1 MVDTLT
7 PAQRSKQ
14 MALVRDR
21 DTQPELV
28 VRRVVHRNGY
38 RYRLHVRTLPGCPD
52 LVLPRHRKII
62 FVHGCFWHQHNCKRG
77 SRTPKSNTDY
87 WKGKLER
94 NRKRDAKHR
103 RALRQLGWDVLTIWE
118 CETTDSRLEKLERK
132 LLSFLSEE
140 R

>member
-1 MVDTLT
+1 MADTLT

-14 MALVRDR
+14 MALIRDR

-28 VRRVVHRNGY
+28 VRRLVHRNGY

-77 SRTPKSNTDY
+77 SRMPKSNTIY
-87 WKGKLER
+87 WKGKIER
-94 NRKRDAKHR
+94 NRNRDAKHR
-103 RALRQLGWDVLTIWE
+103 RMLRRLGWRVLTVWE
-118 CETTDSRLEKLERK
+118 CETTDNKLERLESK
-132 LLSFLSEE
+132 LLSFLSREG
-140 R
+140 